1 MAKVGWKMN
10 LNYGIHHKRTLEDVI
25 IIGLQVAIVFLIVTI
40 GAMFAVDAWI
50 KEDINRVAKLKE
62 HIYGVTEQRSYAVP
76 NPHDLASP
84 KTRVF
89 AEGGGK

>member
-1 MAKVGWKMN
+1 MN
-10 LNYGIHHKRTLEDVI
+10 ISHGIHHKRTLEDI
-25 IIGLQVAIVFLIVTI
+25 IITGLQVAIVFLIVTI

-62 HIYGVTEQRSYAVP
+62 HIYGVTEQRSYAIP
-76 NPHDLASP
+76 NPHDLANP

>member
-1 MAKVGWKMN
+1 MN
-10 LNYGIHHKRTLEDVI
+10 LTHGIHHKRTLEDII
-25 IIGLQVAIVFLIVTI
+25 IIGLQVAIVAFVVTI

-50 KEDINRVAKLKE
+50 KEDINRVEKLRE
-62 HIYGVTEQRSYAVP
+62 HIYGVTEQRSYAIP

-89 AEGGGK
+89 AEGRGR